1 MGYSVAI
8 SRRLNP
14 SISFI
19 IENKINYYHC
29 RVDRFRAWKKESI
42 LSKNYFQEYRNDEK
56 KNKKFVSLN

>member
-56 KNKKFVSLN
+56 K